1 MSLENQVSRVSKGT
15 KDTLKTLINKLGG
28 NVTDELIDQYPS
40 IALALDDVEP
50 AGSAQ
55 QALRD
60 AKSYTD
66 QKISEIPTPDVSG
79 QIGTHNADASAH
91 ADIRSSISNHTRDTD
106 IHVTAEEKAAWDA
119 KLDSFTETDPT
130 VPAWAKAASKP
141 TYTASEVGARP
152 DTWMPTAAQVGA
164 RPSTWM
170 PSASDVG
177 AYTKTETNTLLQK
190 KGDKSVSIECT
201 LIASS
206 WVGVDAPFTQ
216 ELAVT
221 DLGAAQNGNISVA
234 HSATFEQREMARDA
248 KLCVTGQS
256 DGKLIISADGEMPDI
271 DIPVV
276 ITLLG

>member
-1 MSLENQVSRVSKGT
+1 MSYQFSRSYHT
-15 KDTLKTLINKLGG
+15 
-28 NVTDELIDQYPS
+28 
-40 IALALDDVEP
+40 
-50 AGSAQ
+50 
-55 QALRD
+55 LRD
-60 AKSYTD
+60 TGFRKQHSWLSPCPDPCFNSGERCEAFQAVDDFIEHCDTTIPMLVVWLLSFFIKVD
-66 QKISEIPTPDVSG
+66 EIL
-79 QIGTHNADASAH
+79 
-91 ADIRSSISNHTRDTD
+91 
-106 IHVTAEEKAAWDA
+106 AE
-119 KLDSFTETDPT
+119 
-130 VPAWAKAASKP
+130 
-141 TYTASEVGARP
+141 
-152 DTWMPTAAQVGA
+152 
-164 RPSTWM
+164 
-170 PSASDVG
+170 
-177 AYTKTETNTLLQK
+177 

>member
-1 MSLENQVSRVSKGT
+1 MSQTTTNYGLILEDDSST
-15 KDTLKTLINKLGG
+15 KFKDWREAINGASNSNFIK
-28 NVTDELIDQYPS
+28 VDEI
-40 IALALDDVEP
+40 LAE
-50 AGSAQ
+50 
-55 QALRD
+55 
-60 AKSYTD
+60 
-66 QKISEIPTPDVSG
+66 
-79 QIGTHNADASAH
+79 
-91 ADIRSSISNHTRDTD
+91 
-106 IHVTAEEKAAWDA
+106 
-119 KLDSFTETDPT
+119 
-130 VPAWAKAASKP
+130 
-141 TYTASEVGARP
+141 
-152 DTWMPTAAQVGA
+152 
-164 RPSTWM
+164 
-170 PSASDVG
+170 
-177 AYTKTETNTLLQK
+177 

-221 DLGAAQNGNISVA
+221 DLGATQNGNISVA